1 MHVKFHYRKIYVLSQ
16 HERMGF
22 IPAKG
27 LMFNSSV
34 RLLSTLSTMCTCRQT
49 PIDTFHKVY
58 LSAACCRRFQHR
70 VLFYNVYMH
79 CFPRIRQRV
88 LFDTVYCFRQCLLV
102 GSRQTTATICYFVSL
117 LYPLNRKSTPY
128 TSAWS
133 RLIGSRYGAQPIK

>member
-1 MHVKFHYRKIYVLSQ
+1 MRNRKRTAYGKMHVKFHYRKIYVLSQ

-34 RLLSTLSTMCTCRQT
+34 RLLSTLSTTCTCRQT

-102 GSRQTTATICYFVSL
+102 GSRCGDIK
-117 LYPLNRKSTPY
+117 YPPKKFPGGWFRVGK
-128 TSAWS
+128 
-133 RLIGSRYGAQPIK
+133 